1 MSKYILEKNSDL
13 WVNGIV
19 GEDVDRVKENA
30 RDLYHDVGDVKFTNT
45 EKTLEDALDELKEIR
60 SLLTQNN
67 LRNEEDEN
75 ELEEFERDASMDDL
89 LSEQELL
96 RLGMITFFTSKQ
108 SYMSKLPLS
117 TTGYFGGNT
126 KGRSPRLQLSIKI
139 GV

>member
-19 GEDVDRVKENA
+19 GEDVDRVNENA

-45 EKTLEDALDELKEIR
+45 EKTLEDALDELKEIK

-67 LRNEEDEN
+67 LRNEEEEN

-89 LSEQELL
+89 LSEQNLFGI
-96 RLGMITFFTSKQ
+96 GMITFFTCK
-108 SYMSKLPLS
+108 
-117 TTGYFGGNT
+117 
-126 KGRSPRLQLSIKI
+126 
-139 GV
+139 

>member
-19 GEDVDRVKENA
+19 GEDVDRVNENA

-96 RLGMITFFTSKQ
+96 RLGMITFSHLNNA
-108 SYMSKLPLS
+108 MSKLPLS

-126 KGRSPRLQLSIKI
+126 KGRPPRLQLSIKI